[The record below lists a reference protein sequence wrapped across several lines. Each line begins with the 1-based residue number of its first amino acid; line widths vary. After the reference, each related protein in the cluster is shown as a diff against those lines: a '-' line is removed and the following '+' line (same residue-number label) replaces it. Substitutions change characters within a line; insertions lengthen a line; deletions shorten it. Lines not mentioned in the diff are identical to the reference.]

1 MSPELT
7 ASPVGVFI
15 APDLDYPANVAK
27 AVAAYEAAHLTW
39 ATKYAALHAAENAV
53 PVAAAEDAR
62 ALSAAVASGKDDPGG
77 REVKAARLAVVANE
91 RTAQAR
97 EKATAKADLL
107 KAAIAEAGA
116 ALAPIIIE
124 RARSLA
130 DAYDLALAEARLR
143 VTSAAI
149 AAQDACGS
157 MSMVSNVLR
166 AQYGI
171 GTPMFS
177 SVAQPSWP
185 TSPCSGNMTRLD
197 HVERAIAEARQ
208 RGLTP

>member
-1 MSPELT
+1 MSEIT

-27 AVAAYEAAHLTW
+27 AIKDYETVHGAWT
-39 ATKYAALHAAENAV
+39 TEYTALHAAENAV

-62 ALSAAVASGKDDPGG
+62 ALSAAVAAGKDDPGG
-77 REVKAARLAVVANE
+77 REVKAARTVVVANE
-91 RTAQAR
+91 RTRQAR
-97 EKATAKADLL
+97 EKATAQTDLL

-130 DAYDLALAEARLR
+130 DAYDLALADARR
-143 VTSAAI
+143 QVTSAAI

-157 MSMVSNVLR
+157 LNMISDVLR